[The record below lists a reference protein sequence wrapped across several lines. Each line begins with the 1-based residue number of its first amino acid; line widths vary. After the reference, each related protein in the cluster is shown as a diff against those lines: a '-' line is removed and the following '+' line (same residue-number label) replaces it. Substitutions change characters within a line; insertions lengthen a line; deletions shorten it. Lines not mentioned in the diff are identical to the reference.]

1 VNLGL
6 KGRAAI
12 VTGSSRGIGKAI
24 ARELAEEG
32 AKVTV
37 CARNEDSLK
46 EAERE
51 IEAATGADVLRIR
64 ADLNRAEDVRLLIA
78 ETYKTFGRV
87 DILVNNTGG
96 PPPALFLATS
106 EEDWRRTFAQLF
118 MSVVFACREVAP
130 YMKKERWGRI
140 INMTSM
146 AAKQPVENLVL
157 SNALRSGILGLTK
170 TLSDEFA
177 RDNILVN
184 SVCPGYTLTERV
196 QELAGAE
203 SQRTGRCVDE
213 IVQDWAK
220 AIPLRRM
227 AQPKEIANLVVFLAS
242 ERASFITGVAF
253 QVDGGWIRGI
263 I

>member
-1 VNLGL
+1 MDLGL

-24 ARELAEEG
+24 AYGFAEEG
-32 AKVTV
+32 AKVTI
-37 CARNEDSLK
+37 CGRKEDLLK
-46 EAERE
+46 ATEQE
-51 IEAATGADVLRIR
+51 IEAATGADVFGVR
-64 ADLNRAEDVRLLIA
+64 ADLSRSEDVKMLIA
-78 ETYKTFGRV
+78 RAYGAFRRT

-96 PPPALFLATS
+96 PLPSLFLATS
-106 EEDWRRTFAQLF
+106 EDDWRRAFDQLI
-118 MSVVFACREVAP
+118 MSVVLACREVAV

-140 INMTSM
+140 INMTSI

-177 RDNILVN
+177 GDNILVN

-196 QELAGAE
+196 QELAQAE
-203 SQRTGRCVDE
+203 SQQTGKKTDE
-213 IVQDWAK
+213 IIQDWAK

-227 AQPKEIANLVVFLAS
+227 AQPKEIANLVVFLSS
-242 ERASFITGVAF
+242 ERASFITGATF

>member
-1 VNLGL
+1 M
-6 KGRAAI
+6 
-12 VTGSSRGIGKAI
+12 
-24 ARELAEEG
+24 AEEG
-32 AKVTV
+32 AKVTI

-46 EAERE
+46 VTERE
-51 IEAATGADVLRIR
+51 IEAATGADIFRVR
-64 ADLNRAEDVRLLIA
+64 ADLNRTEDVKKLIA
-78 ETYKTFGRV
+78 EAYKAFGRI

-96 PPPALFLATS
+96 PRPALFSATS
-106 EEDWRRTFAQLF
+106 EEDWRRAFDQLF
-118 MSVVFACREVAP
+118 MSVVLACHDVAP

-140 INMTSM
+140 INMTSI

-177 RDNILVN
+177 ADNILVN

-196 QELAGAE
+196 QELAQAE
-203 SQRTGRCVDE
+203 SKRAGKGIDE
-213 IVQDWAK
+213 IIQDWAK
-220 AIPLRRM
+220 ATPLRRM

-242 ERASFITGVAF
+242 ERASFITGATF
-253 QVDGGWIRGI
+253 QVDGGWTRGI

>member
-1 VNLGL
+1 
-6 KGRAAI
+6 
-12 VTGSSRGIGKAI
+12 
-24 ARELAEEG
+24 LAEEG
-32 AKVTV
+32 AKVAI
-37 CARNEDSLK
+37 CARNEARLK
-46 EAERE
+46 VAERE
-51 IEAATGADVLRIR
+51 IEAATGADLLGLRV
-64 ADLNRAEDVRLLIA
+64 DLNRAEDVRMLVTEA
-78 ETYKTFGRV
+78 YKAFGRI

-96 PPPALFLATS
+96 PPPTPFVATS
-106 EEDWRRTFAQLF
+106 EEDWRRTFDQLF
-118 MSVVFACREVAP
+118 MSVVLACHEVAP

-140 INMTSM
+140 INMTSI

-157 SNALRSGILGLTK
+157 SNSLRSGILGLTK

-177 RDNILVN
+177 EDNILVN

-196 QELAGAE
+196 QGLAQAE
-203 SQRTGRCVDE
+203 SQRTGRETNE

-220 AIPLRRM
+220 TIPLRRM

-242 ERASFITGVAF
+242 ERASFITGATF